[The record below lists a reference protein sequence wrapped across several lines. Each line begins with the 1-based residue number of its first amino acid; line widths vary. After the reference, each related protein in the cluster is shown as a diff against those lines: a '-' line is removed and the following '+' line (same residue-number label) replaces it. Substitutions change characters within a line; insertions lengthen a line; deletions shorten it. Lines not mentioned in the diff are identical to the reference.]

1 MDKINRFLCSERND
15 SEMKWKIHNKIG
27 FKIRG
32 GLKKTED
39 CLRYIIFKNFKTFKN
54 SENISQ

>member
-32 GLKKTED
+32 GLKNRR
-39 CLRYIIFKNFKTFKN
+39 LPQIYYI
-54 SENISQ
+54 